1 MVAAPVTGTPG
12 VVKPPVP
19 TAAPVLVASGAK
31 VGPGVS
37 VAAGVLVGATSAV
50 KVRAEEN
57 VDTAY
62 VCI

>member
-1 MVAAPVTGTPG
+1 MGTPG
-12 VVKPPVP
+12 VVKPASGVP
-19 TAAPVLVASGAK
+19 LVLVTNGAN
-31 VGPGVS
+31 VGAGVN
-37 VAAGVLVGATSAV
+37 VAAGVSDGAAIAV